1 MADLQGNLSENS
13 TLQGTISNSDTL
25 HGVLNVDELHGT
37 LEAADILTG
46 SLEEHESLRGE
57 LGIGGGGGITND
69 YNDLIHKPQINEVEL
84 VGNRSLPELDIQ
96 PTNTYANNID
106 INNLFN

>member
-1 MADLQGNLSENS
+1 MADLQGNLSENG
-13 TLQGTISNSDTL
+13 TLQGTIGNSYTL

-37 LEAADILTG
+37 LEAVDNLTG
-46 SLEEHESLRGE
+46 SLEGHEHLEGQ
-57 LGIGGGGGITND
+57 LGIGGGGVTKD